1 MEETNTPEVNP
12 ETNGPES
19 QTEKAA
25 PKSIH
30 DLIANI
36 DITDVTLDQIF
47 RELIGSIQQVAVAA
61 QIALGLAERIRLRE
75 LAAESTEEA
84 PVVTPELEVV

>member
-1 MEETNTPEVNP
+1 MSEETNTPEK
-12 ETNGPES
+12 T
-19 QTEKAA
+19 A
-25 PKSIH
+25 PKSIKELV
-30 DLIANI
+30 DNI

-47 RELIGSIQQVAVAA
+47 RELIGSIQNVAIAA
-61 QIALGLAERIRLRE
+61 QIGLGIAERIRLRE